1 MHASPKVKE
10 RGKAATRLLVI
21 GCKQMTAQYTAYVAA
36 LESGGRRK
44 SVRAAEPR
52 WGSEMV
58 EEDQPVSMV
67 VVEERRRPREATQ
80 RLR

>member
-1 MHASPKVKE
+1 M
-10 RGKAATRLLVI
+10 
-21 GCKQMTAQYTAYVAA
+21 AA

-52 WGSEMV
+52 WGKEMV
-58 EEDQPVSMV
+58 EAAQPVSRV
-67 VVEERRRPREATQ
+67 VMEERSKPREATH